1 MPMKPIIP
9 VYAIATAVII
19 DASVSIKN
27 MTCWTF
33 KPNDR
38 LFNSPN
44 CNNLIAGTILSRIN
58 IIGIAIRP
66 MYMTSRVSAAANPP
80 KSS

>member
-27 MTCWTF
+27 FVGRLNLMTG
-33 KPNDR
+33 
-38 LFNSPN
+38 SSIH
-44 CNNLIAGTILSRIN
+44 LIVIT
-58 IIGIAIRP
+58 
-66 MYMTSRVSAAANPP
+66 
-80 KSS
+80 